1 MEFRQARAEELPY
14 LQTRL
19 DEANSEDVGIDTA
32 RIFVAVQDGQI
43 LGVLAARMVWQL
55 QPLVIFP
62 EVGNKATRR
71 RAGLGM
77 FKVAQ
82 EWLGSR
88 SLNRTGIH
96 WFFAVTRSRPC
107 MKWLVSL
114 GMFRQYRGTATFLK
128 YL

>member
-1 MEFRQARAEELPY
+1 MEIRQARAAELPHI
-14 LQTRL
+14 QARL
-19 DEANSEDVGIDTA
+19 EAENSEDIGIDTA
-32 RIFVAVQDGQI
+32 RIFVAVEDGQI

-62 EVGNKATRR
+62 EVRNKAKRR

-77 FKVAQ
+77 FRAAQ

-107 MKWLVSL
+107 MGWLKSL
-114 GMFRQYRGTATFLK
+114 GMLRQYRGTAHFLK